1 MITLATLLNELE
13 FETNKDLIYTKLP
26 ILAGK
31 INNII
36 LKIEASSSFAEAEN
50 YFALLERIQHLI
62 SVLKYNREI
71 EIWGSLWNF
80 ARDFERIDDE
90 ETQYY
95 FFNEI
100 KNGKYPLIDI
110 KNLLD

>member
-1 MITLATLLNELE
+1 MMTLATLLNELE
-13 FETNKDLIYTKLP
+13 FETNKDQICVKLP
-26 ILAGK
+26 ILADK

-36 LKIEASSSFAEAEN
+36 LRIQASESFDEAESD
-50 YFALLERIQHLI
+50 FALLERIQHLI
-62 SVLKYNREI
+62 SVLKFNREI

-90 ETQYY
+90 ETQHYL
-95 FFNEI
+95 FNEI
-100 KNGKYPLIDI
+100 KNGRYPLIDI